1 MGLNCTNLLEP
12 AKSAALVNSAVAN
25 TRLPSGVMS
34 HAQYEP
40 TPQAPPPW
48 PAQAPV
54 QGRSQS
60 RLLPIL
66 GAALGLLGLIVG
78 VAAWFRAAPSNVAT
92 NPLYSEQQVADAKQA
107 VCEAYAKG
115 MRSIRTVGSVK
126 VDPQNWFP
134 TAVNTRLAGF
144 AVGTYFF
151 DSLNANPATPSEL
164 YVLVQQ
170 VGEAYRDI
178 ALTQLADG
186 TPLDY
191 RSSNDTVQE
200 LVP

>member
-1 MGLNCTNLLEP
+1 
-12 AKSAALVNSAVAN
+12 
-25 TRLPSGVMS
+25 
-34 HAQYEP
+34 
-40 TPQAPPPW
+40 
-48 PAQAPV
+48 
-54 QGRSQS
+54 
-60 RLLPIL
+60 
-66 GAALGLLGLIVG
+66 
-78 VAAWFRAAPSNVAT
+78 
-92 NPLYSEQQVADAKQA
+92 
-107 VCEAYAKG
+107 

-164 YVLVQQ
+164 YVLVHQ

-200 LVP
+200 LVPKVDQLCQ